1 MVADAKH
8 RVACTALGAVR
19 SKLGK
24 DLGFCDP
31 KKFEFAWIVDFPM
44 FEWNEEENKWDTA
57 HHMFTMPQEKY
68 HPTLESDPGAVKGDL
83 YDLVMDGFEIA
94 SGSIRI
100 HVSFTAHT
108 SYVISWYENIFTE
121 LAKRRGLEK
130 LEEVRDDLVKNR
142 VIMNF
147 AQEGVS
153 TEQILRSLKAM
164 IVDGGF
170 KARTL
175 IVDGF
180 DFTKTNKA
188 DFAKIKAFAE
198 EMKIEIWYS
207 CTLLGEEPLVDKN
220 NIPVILREYL
230 DNINTLIILEPKAEY
245 IHFTVVK
252 DRDRMNP
259 QDLKLKLDAKTLLI
273 AET

>member
-1 MVADAKH
+1 MLKEELI
-8 RVACTALGAVR
+8 TKSPVR
-19 SKLGK
+19 IL
-24 DLGFCDP
+24 
-31 KKFEFAWIVDFPM
+31 
-44 FEWNEEENKWDTA
+44 
-57 HHMFTMPQEKY
+57 EKSIEGG
-68 HPTLESDPGAVKGDL
+68 LMAGNIGV
-83 YDLVMDGFEIA
+83 IA
-94 SGSIRI
+94 SRKGIGKTSVLVQLALDKLLQGEKVI

-121 LAKRRGLEK
+121 LAKRRGLER
-130 LEEVRDDLVKNR
+130 LDEVRDELVKNR

-153 TEQILRSLKAM
+153 IDQIVRSLKAM
-164 IVDGGF
+164 VVDGGF
-170 KARTL
+170 KAKTL

-180 DFTKTNKA
+180 DFTRATK
-188 DFAKIKAFAE
+188 DQLAKVKAFAA
-198 EMKIEIWYS
+198 EMGLEVWYS
-207 CTLLGEEPLVDKN
+207 CTLIGEEPLVDKN

-230 DNINTLIILEPKAEY
+230 DSIGVLILLEPKAEY

-252 DRDRMNP
+252 DHERMNP

>member
-1 MVADAKH
+1 MLKEELI
-8 RVACTALGAVR
+8 TKSPVR
-19 SKLGK
+19 IL
-24 DLGFCDP
+24 
-31 KKFEFAWIVDFPM
+31 
-44 FEWNEEENKWDTA
+44 
-57 HHMFTMPQEKY
+57 EKSIEGG
-68 HPTLESDPGAVKGDL
+68 LMAGNIGV
-83 YDLVMDGFEIA
+83 IA
-94 SGSIRI
+94 SRKGIGKTSVLVQLALDKLLQGEKVI

-130 LEEVRDDLVKNR
+130 IDEVRDDLVKNR

-153 TEQILRSLKAM
+153 IDQILRSLKAM
-164 IVDGGF
+164 VVDGGF
-170 KARTL
+170 KAKTL
-175 IVDGF
+175 IIDGF
-180 DFTKTNKA
+180 DFTLANRA
-188 DFAKIKAFAE
+188 ELAKVKAFAK
-198 EMKIEIWYS
+198 EMGLEVWYS
-207 CTLLGEEPLVDKN
+207 CTLIGEEPLVDKN

-230 DNINTLIILEPKAEY
+230 DAIGVLILLEPKAEY

-252 DRDRMNP
+252 DHERMNP

>member
-1 MVADAKH
+1 MLKEELI
-8 RVACTALGAVR
+8 TKSPVR
-19 SKLGK
+19 IL
-24 DLGFCDP
+24 
-31 KKFEFAWIVDFPM
+31 
-44 FEWNEEENKWDTA
+44 
-57 HHMFTMPQEKY
+57 EKSIEGG
-68 HPTLESDPGAVKGDL
+68 LMAGNIGV
-83 YDLVMDGFEIA
+83 IA
-94 SGSIRI
+94 SRKGIGKTSVLVQLALDKLLQGEKVI

-121 LAKRRGLEK
+121 LAKRRGLER
-130 LEEVRDDLVKNR
+130 LDEVRDELVKNR

-153 TEQILRSLKAM
+153 IDQIVRSLKAM
-164 IVDGGF
+164 VVDGGF
-170 KARTL
+170 KAKTL

-180 DFTKTNKA
+180 DFTRATK
-188 DFAKIKAFAE
+188 DQLAKVKAFAA
-198 EMKIEIWYS
+198 EMGLEVWYS
-207 CTLLGEEPLVDKN
+207 CTLIGEEPLVDKN

-230 DNINTLIILEPKAEY
+230 EQIGVLILLEPKAEY

-252 DRDRMNP
+252 DHERMNP